1 MTRTTMH
8 RPEATRRSTR
18 VELRPPTDKLT
29 AVPYS
34 TPDDPDRRF
43 IDLRAHPEQVELIGE
58 LDGRPAMRE
67 QIMLLNARSSPFFSI
82 GCERAVSRLRRE
94 DGSPVWKTTS
104 HVQFAFVDPA
114 RCQIASYEPIVRAL
128 HGALD
133 CGVESNEWNRLVEL
147 EPDPIV
153 FQPAGRRA
161 WSMTIWTSA
170 YAQDGETSVHEWSL
184 CMLAQTGVMGSWIR
198 LGSLD
203 ATDI

>member
-8 RPEATRRSTR
+8 RPEATRRSAR

-34 TPDDPDRRF
+34 TPDDPHRRF
-43 IDLRAHPEQVELIGE
+43 IDLRAHPEQVELIRE

-67 QIMLLNARSSPFFSI
+67 QVELLNARSSPFFSI
-82 GCERAVSRLRRE
+82 GCERSVSRLRCQ

-104 HVQFAFVDPA
+104 YVQFAFVDAA
-114 RCQIASYEPIVRAL
+114 RCQIASYEPLARAM
-128 HGALD
+128 HEVLD
-133 CGVESNEWNRLVEL
+133 CGTDSESWNRLVEL

-184 CMLAQTGVMGSWIR
+184 CMLAQASVMRSWIR
-198 LGSLD
+198 LGD
-203 ATDI
+203 DG

>member
-1 MTRTTMH
+1 MARH
-8 RPEATRRSTR
+8 APEATRRLTTR
-18 VELRPPTDKLT
+18 VELRAPTDKLT
-29 AVPYS
+29 AVPYL
-34 TPDDPDRRF
+34 TPDNPNRRF
-43 IDLRAHPEQVELIGE
+43 FDLRAHPEQIDLIGE
-58 LDGRPAMRE
+58 LDGRPALRE

-82 GCERAVSRLRRE
+82 GCERSVSRLRRE

-104 HVQFAFVDPA
+104 YVQFAFVVPA

-128 HGALD
+128 HEALD

-153 FQPAGRRA
+153 LQPAGRRA
-161 WSMTIWTSA
+161 WSMTIWTTA
-170 YAQDGETSVHEWSL
+170 YALDGETSVHEWSL
-184 CMLAQTGVMGSWIR
+184 CMLAQTAAMAQWIR

>member
-67 QIMLLNARSSPFFSI
+67 QIMLLDARSSPFFSI

-104 HVQFAFVDPA
+104 YVQFAFVEQD
-114 RCQIASYEPIVRAL
+114 RCEIMTYEPFVRAL
-128 HGALD
+128 HAGLD
-133 CGVESNEWNRLVEL
+133 CGADSDEWNRLVEL

-153 FQPAGRRA
+153 LQPTGRRA
-161 WSMTIWTSA
+161 WSLTIWTTA
-170 YAQDGETSVHEWSL
+170 YALDGETSVHEWSL
-184 CMLAQTGVMGSWIR
+184 CMLAQTSVMRSWIR
-198 LGSLD
+198 FGGD
-203 ATDI
+203 G